1 MRGISDKAKRL
12 LAALLPVVVPM
23 RTSAKD
29 WIGRDQNSP
38 NFVYKSTKK
47 NGVELYNILWND
59 TMKGPVDVRILRPTN
74 PSPGVA
80 HNFLFVL
87 PVQNGTENQSYG
99 NGLNLLQSL
108 NAQNQYNLTI
118 IEPSFA
124 LVPWYADHPSDT
136 AIAYDTFMNSQL
148 VPWARSTFAATAH
161 EQNWLIGFSKSGYGA
176 IDLLLKYPTTFAL
189 AAAWDFPANM
199 SKYDQYGDSANY
211 GTDTN
216 FQSNYRLTGEF
227 VGAHKAP
234 FTEVNRIL
242 ISGYNT
248 FRRDMADFDAM
259 LTSLGMLHTFTKRS
273 FGAHSWGAGWLPEAL
288 AALYDASLPTVTS
301 FSIPRDYSSLTI
313 PINSF
318 VAIDS
323 VGIAAY
329 QLTEDSTSPSA
340 DDPGWSPFPPGSYT
354 FSSAGKKTL
363 YAWTKNAAG
372 AVSTVISCSVTVKR
386 GARQ

>member
-1 MRGISDKAKRL
+1 M
-12 LAALLPVVVPM
+12 
-23 RTSAKD
+23 
-29 WIGRDQNSP
+29 
-38 NFVYKSTKK
+38 
-47 NGVELYNILWND
+47 ELYNILGND
-59 TMKGPVDVRILRPTN
+59 PTKGPLDVRILRPTN

-87 PVQNGTENQSYG
+87 PVQNGTENRSYG

-118 IEPSFA
+118 VEPSFA
-124 LVPWYADHPSDT
+124 VVPWYADQADDP
-136 AIAYDTFMNSQL
+136 AIAYETFMNSQL
-148 VPWARSTFAATAH
+148 VPWVRSTFASTSH

-176 IDLLLKYPTTFAL
+176 IDLVLKHPTTFAL
-189 AAAWDFPANM
+189 AAAWDFPADM
-199 SKYDQYGDSANY
+199 SRYDQYGDSANY
-211 GTDTN
+211 GTDAN
-216 FQSNYRLTGEF
+216 FQSHYRLTSAF
-227 VGAHKAP
+227 VGARKAP
-234 FTEVNRIL
+234 FTEVDRIWL
-242 ISGYNT
+242 SGYNT
-248 FRRDMADFDAM
+248 FRPDMADFDAM

-273 FGAHSWGAGWLPEAL
+273 FRAHTWGAGWLPEAL
-288 AALYDASLPTVTS
+288 AALYEDSLPTVAS

-329 QLTEDSTSPSA
+329 RLTEDPTSPSA
-340 DDPGWSPFPPGSYT
+340 DDPGWSPSPPSSYT

-372 AVSTVISCSVTVKR
+372 AVSTAMSCSVTVEKGGR
-386 GARQ
+386 DSHEWGGGSIGGSLI